1 MHKIKVKKVKK
12 VKNEDQ
18 DRIKWVNIN
27 KEQLAELNKDFYRY
41 RLMFRIL
48 FGYLLFD
55 LLNHF
60 NFLS

>member
-1 MHKIKVKKVKK
+1 MHKIKVKK

-18 DRIKWVNIN
+18 DRIKWVNVN

-48 FGYLLFD
+48 FCYLIFD
-55 LLNHF
+55 VLNHF

>member
-1 MHKIKVKKVKK
+1 MHKIKVKK